1 MNLNIGNVIRRLRAE
16 KGITQE
22 ELADALGVGFQA
34 VSKWECGTTT
44 PDIALLPKIALY
56 FGVSMDTLFSM
67 DADDYLTRIHNM
79 IRDEHTI
86 SPENF
91 LWAERYLLGILSEDK
106 HRTDARSLLIELYAH
121 RENRDTLAQGRLAE
135 EGILLDPMNVELN
148 AKLLRVREKR
158 QEYDRLIRFWEPLA
172 EKHPKNYVI
181 IEDLLT
187 VYIHQREFDKAKAL
201 IEKSEPRPFYR
212 LCLGDMELAMGNE
225 DGARQSWLD
234 TAETHADDPWTL
246 FQCGDRFE
254 KIGEYDTALAMY
266 EESYEKSPAPKWM
279 DSLYARAFLYEKLE
293 RHADAVDMWETI
305 VDALGRDYGITSGEN
320 VDWARREIGR
330 LKNTMTTSAE
340 S

>member
-1 MNLNIGNVIRRLRAE
+1 MNLNIGNVIRRLRLE

-34 VSKWECGTTT
+34 VSKWECGITT

-67 DADDYLTRIHNM
+67 NADDYLTRISSM

-91 LWAERYLLGILSEDK
+91 VWAERYLLGILSENK
-106 HRTDARSLLIELYAH
+106 HSADARSLLIELYAH

-135 EGILLDPMNVELN
+135 EGILLDPMNVDLN
-148 AKLLRVREKR
+148 AKLLHVREKR

-172 EKHPKNYVI
+172 AKHQKNYVI
-181 IEDLLT
+181 IETLLI

-212 LCLGDMELAMGNE
+212 LCLGDMELAAGNE
-225 DGARQSWLD
+225 NGARNLWHE
-234 TAETHADDPWTL
+234 TANIYADDPWTL
-246 FQCGDRFE
+246 FQCGERFE
-254 KIGEYDTALAMY
+254 KIRDYDDAIALY
-266 EESYEKSPAPKWM
+266 EESYAKSPAPKLM

-293 RHADAVDMWETI
+293 RYGEAAEMWKTI
-305 VDALGRDYGITSGEN
+305 IDALARDYGITSGET
-320 VDWARREIGR
+320 VDWPNRELAR
-330 LKNTMTTSAE
+330 LKNLAAND
-340 S
+340 